1 VSVLDYQ
8 AFSEVFTTYRQ
19 ALGTPV
25 RTFSIGGRFFDF
37 NRYRALVGVINLSTD
52 SWYRESVC
60 ATTEEAIRRAERL
73 ARDGAD
79 LIDIG
84 AESTLPQARRA
95 DVQQQLDRL
104 LPVVEALKARN
115 LLVSVESYYPEV
127 FEVCAKAGADVF
139 NLTGMRDEAEVFKL
153 AVQYDVAV
161 ILCYVQGDT
170 VREVSDLRLYPDMIA
185 RIRDAFRTVLARAE
199 QVGLTKCFIDPGLGF
214 YYNNLQDSRRRIQ
227 YQLNTFVQSFRLH
240 ELGYPTFNILPHAP
254 EIFLEDERRAA
265 EPFFSVLAMLG
276 GTHVIRSHEV
286 RTVHRIRQVMD
297 LYQPWN
303 TVML

>member
-1 VSVLDYQ
+1 MLDYH
-8 AFSEVFTTYRQ
+8 ALSEVFDTYRQ
-19 ALGTPV
+19 AVHTPV

-37 NRYRALVGVINLSTD
+37 NRYCTLVGVINLSTD

-60 ATTEEAIRRAERL
+60 ATTEEAIRRAEML

-95 DVQQQLDRL
+95 DVKQQLERL
-104 LPVVEALKARN
+104 LPVVEALKARH

-161 ILCYVQGDT
+161 ILCYVQGST
-170 VREVSDLRLYPDMIA
+170 VREVSDLRLYQDMIA
-185 RIRDAFRTVLARAE
+185 RIRDAFRAVLARAE

-265 EPFFSVLAMLG
+265 EPFFGVLAMLG

-303 TVML
+303 TVMP

>member
-1 VSVLDYQ
+1 MLDYQ
-8 AFSEVFTTYRQ
+8 ALSEVFATYRR
-19 ALGTPV
+19 ALDIPV

-60 ATTEEAIRRAERL
+60 ATTEEAIRRAEML

-139 NLTGMRDEAEVFKL
+139 NVTGMRDEAEVFKL
-153 AVQYDVAV
+153 AVQ
-161 ILCYVQGDT
+161 
-170 VREVSDLRLYPDMIA
+170 
-185 RIRDAFRTVLARAE
+185 
-199 QVGLTKCFIDPGLGF
+199 
-214 YYNNLQDSRRRIQ
+214 
-227 YQLNTFVQSFRLH
+227 
-240 ELGYPTFNILPHAP
+240 
-254 EIFLEDERRAA
+254 
-265 EPFFSVLAMLG
+265 
-276 GTHVIRSHEV
+276 
-286 RTVHRIRQVMD
+286 
-297 LYQPWN
+297 
-303 TVML
+303 

>member
-1 VSVLDYQ
+1 VLDSH
-8 AFSEVFTTYRQ
+8 ALSGIFDTYRQ
-19 ALGTPV
+19 ALNTPV

-37 NRYRALVGVINLSTD
+37 NRYRYLVGVINLSTD

-60 ATTEEAIRRAERL
+60 ATTDAAIRRAEML
-73 ARDGAD
+73 TQDGAD

-95 DVQQQLDRL
+95 DVKQQLERL
-104 LPVVEALKARN
+104 LPVVESLKARN

-127 FEVCAKAGADVF
+127 FAACASAGADVF
-139 NLTGMRDEAEVFKL
+139 NLTGMREEAEVFKL
-153 AVQYDVAV
+153 AVQHDVAV
-161 ILCYVQGDT
+161 ILCYVQGET
-170 VREVSDLRLYPDMIA
+170 VREVADLHLHPDMTA
-185 RIRDAFRTVLARAE
+185 TIRETFRTVLARAE
-199 QVGLTKCFIDPGLGF
+199 QVGLRKCFIDPGLGF
-214 YYNNLQDSRRRIQ
+214 YYNNLQDSRRRIR
-227 YQLNTFVQSFRLH
+227 YQMNTFIQCFRLH

-286 RTVHRIRQVMD
+286 RTVHRIRQVLD
-297 LYQPWN
+297 LY
-303 TVML
+303 